1 MTRSIAT
8 VPEAT
13 TVDEWKDYFGNTV
26 SMISILETH
35 DRFSIEAVSRV
46 RVEERPLTSP
56 SNVAWEAARDQLAVH
71 RSVDALE
78 AFEFVF
84 DSPFVA
90 GSIELA
96 DYATPSF
103 DPGRPLLAAA
113 GELSHRIHAE
123 FTYKPSSTNIETPL
137 LEALRHKRGV
147 CQDFSH
153 VMIGALR
160 SLGLAARYV
169 SGYLRSGADYQG
181 AEASHA
187 WVSVFVP
194 GIGWVDFDPTN
205 DVMPG
210 HGPRHAGVGT
220 RLRRRGAHQGHR
232 ARRRGAGR
240 RGRGAR
246 RADRHG
252 HVAHTFFA
260 SRRCTSASE
269 SPTISTIL
277 RGDGGAGDHAS
288 QRRPRDRAPRR

>member
-1 MTRSIAT
+1 MQYRATHTTRYRYNGPVSQCHTEVRLTPRSLPWQSVVTRSIAT

-46 RVEERPLTSP
+46 RVEERPQPPP
-56 SNVAWEAARDQLAVH
+56 SYVAWEAARDQLAVH

-90 GSIELA
+90 GSIELL
-96 DYATPSF
+96 DYAKPSF
-103 DPGRPLLAAA
+103 DSGRPLLAAA

-169 SGYLRSGADYQG
+169 SGYLRSGVDYQG

-210 HGPRHAGVGT
+210 M
-220 RLRRRGAHQGHR
+220 
-232 ARRRGAGR
+232 
-240 RGRGAR
+240 
-246 RADRHG
+246 G
-252 HVAHTFFA
+252 HVTLAWG
-260 SRRCTSASE
+260 RDY
-269 SPTISTIL
+269 
-277 RGDGGAGDHAS
+277 GDVAPIKGIALGGGGQAVEVAVRVEPIDTAT
-288 QRRPRDRAPRR
+288 

>member
-1 MTRSIAT
+1 MQYRATHTTRYRYAGPVSQCHTEVRLTPRSLPWQSVLTRSIAT

-46 RVEERPLTSP
+46 RIEERPLTSP

-96 DYATPSF
+96 DYAKPSF
-103 DPGRPLLAAA
+103 DPGRPLLAAT

-137 LEALRHKRGV
+137 LEALRHRRGV

-210 HGPRHAGVGT
+210 T
-220 RLRRRGAHQGHR
+220 
-232 ARRRGAGR
+232 
-240 RGRGAR
+240 
-246 RADRHG
+246 G
-252 HVAHTFFA
+252 HVTLAWG
-260 SRRCTSASE
+260 RDY
-269 SPTISTIL
+269 
-277 RGDGGAGDHAS
+277 GDVAPIKGIALGGGRQAVEVDVRVEPIDTAT
-288 QRRPRDRAPRR
+288 

>member
-1 MTRSIAT
+1 MQYRATHLTRYRYDGPVSQCHTEVRLTPRSLPWQSVLTRSIAT

-13 TVDEWKDYFGNTV
+13 TVDEWKDSFGNTV
-26 SMISILETH
+26 SMISSLETH

-96 DYATPSF
+96 DYAKPSF

-137 LEALRHKRGV
+137 LEALRHRRGV

-210 HGPRHAGVGT
+210 T
-220 RLRRRGAHQGHR
+220 
-232 ARRRGAGR
+232 
-240 RGRGAR
+240 
-246 RADRHG
+246 G
-252 HVAHTFFA
+252 HVTLAWG
-260 SRRCTSASE
+260 RDY
-269 SPTISTIL
+269 
-277 RGDGGAGDHAS
+277 GDVAPIKGIALGGGRQAVEVDVRVEPLDTAT
-288 QRRPRDRAPRR
+288 